1 MYIHFTVQFHTSNA
15 FCLWQVGYALSEYLA
30 MVSVLGKRTL
40 LYPIPTISVTE
51 HQLPTHEETGSPQTP
66 PDRNMP
72 GHAAAHLQGGLG
84 AAARA
89 GLL

>member
-1 MYIHFTVQFHTSNA
+1 MHSAYGRS
-15 FCLWQVGYALSEYLA
+15 A
-30 MVSVLGKRTL
+30 MLCQNTLHWLVSS
-40 LYPIPTISVTE
+40 LYPVPIISVTE

-66 PDRNMP
+66 PGRNMP

-84 AAARA
+84 AAAGA